1 MLLLIVESDPFKRG
15 QIARHLSS
23 KGNVEFAF
31 AYSLKPALEFIE
43 KYWWKL
49 SGVILS
55 LGLTTDK
62 NTNDYDSLRGFDL
75 IDSLYEENYPLP
87 ILINSD
93 SQIYFDDMVEF
104 YYSVQGQMNEYDAQI
119 LDSFLESLQDKFA

>member
-1 MLLLIVESDPFKRG
+1 MLLLIVESDPFKRD

-23 KGNVEFAF
+23 RDEIEFAF
-31 AYSLKPALEFIE
+31 AYSLNSALKFIG

-49 SGVILS
+49 SGIILS
-55 LGLTTDK
+55 MGLTTDK

-75 IDSLYEENYPLP
+75 IDYLYEENYPLP

-104 YYSVQGQMNEYDAQI
+104 YYSVQGQMYEYDT
-119 LDSFLESLQDKFA
+119 